1 ARKAGFVLS
10 AECGGQGTCRRC
22 KVKLLSGGLFIAG
35 EQNLSDAEKAGNIVL
50 ACMARIDGDVT
61 IELLPE
67 SELRYDPGAADRDL
81 EPQEHPGYALKSLGL
96 SLTPLVSKANLD
108 VPPPTLE
115 NSVDDYSRFQTSFK
129 KQVTDKRIETPLS
142 VLRSLAS
149 EVRQAD
155 GHLAVIYAEEAD
167 RIGVVQAV
175 HEAKYMYGLAVDIG
189 TTTVFVRLIDLADGK
204 ILGEASDYNAQ
215 ISCGGDVIHRIVY
228 AGKGKELAELQSLIQ
243 QTINKLI
250 KSLLKEHKLK
260 KDAIKIVVAAG
271 NTTMQHLF
279 LGLDPKQI
287 RLEPFVPTVTR
298 IPVVS
303 AASSGLDVLPTAPV
317 FHAPSVASYV
327 GGDITAGLLAAG
339 IHRSEKLTLYVDLGT
354 NGEIALG
361 NKDWLTACACSAGP
375 AFEGAGV
382 KCGMRAAP
390 GGINRVESDATDG
403 ILTFQVI
410 GHVAPRGICGSGMID
425 LLAELRATNRITPR
439 GKLNQE
445 IDPRRIRA
453 NRGKQ
458 EIVLVKGD
466 NGTGTDDIVLT
477 EIDIDNLIR
486 TEGAI
491 FAGIMTLCK
500 GVGIQPQEI
509 ERVVIAGA
517 FGKHLDVNNAIR
529 IGMLPDLPRKRFE
542 YIGNGSLQG
551 ASMALLSQRMWQ
563 QTQDIADRVT
573 YFELSSW
580 PGYMDEFMAAL
591 FLPHTDGRLFPSVG
605 KINVR

>member
-1 ARKAGFVLS
+1 
-10 AECGGQGTCRRC
+10 
-22 KVKLLSGGLFIAG
+22 
-35 EQNLSDAEKAGNIVL
+35 
-50 ACMARIDGDVT
+50 MARIDGDVT

-486 TEGAI
+486 TKGAI